1 MDYIIPAR
9 ERIVRIHLVS
19 VVVAVVLGG
28 CISMVPEV
36 IRTAAPGNV
45 QISQVREQPQ
55 QFRDAVVRWGGNIV
69 STRNERDHTVLEIV
83 GRDLDSEGQPWEED
97 RSQGRFLAKVPGFLD
112 PAVYKAER
120 KVTVHGR
127 IQGAVEQAIGEYRYI
142 YPLVQADDIYLWKPS
157 TPVEPYSHHPY
168 YYDPYLYD
176 PWYPWGIPM
185 YPRPWR
191 YYP

>member
-1 MDYIIPAR
+1 
-9 ERIVRIHLVS
+9 VRLALVS
-19 VVVAVVLGG
+19 VVAAVVLGG
-28 CISMVPEV
+28 CISVVPEA
-36 IRTAAPGNV
+36 IRIAPPGNV

-83 GRDLDSEGQPWEED
+83 GRDLDNEGQPWEED
-97 RSQGRFLAKVPGFLD
+97 RSQGRFLVKVPGFLD

-120 KVTVHGR
+120 KVTVRGR
-127 IQGAVEQAIGEYRYI
+127 IQGVVEQAIGEYRYI
-142 YPLVQADDIYLWKPS
+142 YPLVQADDVYLWKPS
-157 TPVEPYSHHPY
+157 APVDPYSHHPY

-176 PWYPWGIPM
+176 PWYPWGVPL

-191 YYP
+191 YYPW